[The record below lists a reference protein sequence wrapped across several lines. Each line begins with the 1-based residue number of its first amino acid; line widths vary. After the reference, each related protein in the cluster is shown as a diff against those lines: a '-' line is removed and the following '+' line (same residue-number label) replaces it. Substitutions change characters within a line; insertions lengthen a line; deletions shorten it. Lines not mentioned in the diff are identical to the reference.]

1 MNIFPLSF
9 IPDNPRIDFMRLRWV
24 SITIAAAL
32 LVVALGAI
40 AFKGFNLALDF
51 TGGSAVTLRFE
62 QPVDVQQ
69 VRERLAAA
77 DVGNAQVQGFGNGT
91 DVLVRIRAENG
102 DEQRTV
108 GEAEAQVQKIRQAA
122 SLPDNPATIQR
133 SESIGSQVS
142 AELTTKAAQA
152 VLFVLIG
159 FLFYISL
166 RFEWKFAVVA
176 SLTTFFDV
184 AVVAGFFA
192 LTGREFDLA
201 VLAGLLGVMG
211 FSINDTIVIFDRV
224 RENFRSLRLPPHEVL
239 NVSINQ
245 TLSRTIITSVVFF
258 LSVLALY
265 IYGGDSLEG
274 LALTQMLGAFFG
286 TLSSIFVASVLL
298 TMGPL
303 TVTKQDLMPKARDEA
318 ELARRP

>member
-9 IPDNPRIDFMRLRWV
+9 IPHRPNIDFMRLRWV
-24 SITIAAAL
+24 SMAIAVLL
-32 LVVALGAI
+32 LVVSLGAI

-51 TGGSAVTLRFE
+51 TGGTAVTLRYE
-62 QPVDVQQ
+62 QPADVQQ

-77 DVGNAQVQGFGNGT
+77 GIENAQVQGFGSGT
-91 DVLVRIRAENG
+91 DVLVRIRAEEG
-102 DEQRTV
+102 DAQRTV
-108 GEAEAQVQKIRQAA
+108 SEANEAVQAIRSAA
-122 SLPDNPATIQR
+122 SSTDNPATVLR

-142 AELTTKAAQA
+142 GELTTKAAQA

-159 FLFYISL
+159 FLIYISL

-176 SLTTFFDV
+176 SITTFFDV
-184 AVVAGFFA
+184 LVVAGFFA

-224 RENFRSLRLPPHEVL
+224 RENFRSMRASPREIL

-258 LSVLALY
+258 LTVAALY

-274 LALTQMLGAFFG
+274 LALTQMIGAVIG
-286 TLSSIFVASVLL
+286 TASSIFIACVML

>member
-9 IPDNPRIDFMRLRWV
+9 LPANPRIDFMRMRWISMTV
-24 SITIAAAL
+24 AVLL
-32 LVVALGAI
+32 LVVAIGAI

-51 TGGSAVTLRFE
+51 TGGTAVTLRFE

-69 VRERLAAA
+69 VRERIDASG
-77 DVGNAQVQGFGNGT
+77 VRNAQVQGFGNGT
-91 DVLVRIRAENG
+91 DVLVRIRAEEG

-108 GEAEAQVQKIRQAA
+108 GEANEQVQQIRAAA
-122 SLPDNPATIQR
+122 STADNPATLQR

-142 AELTTKAAQA
+142 GELTTKAAQA

-159 FLFYISL
+159 FLIYISL

-224 RENFRSLRLPPHEVL
+224 RENFRGMRASPREIL

-274 LALTQMLGAFFG
+274 LALTQMLGAIFG
-286 TLSSIFVASVLL
+286 TLSSIFVACVML